1 MKKTRKGT
9 IPFWGTHE
17 LRDTFELC
25 RCLASEVFATA
36 ILIWLATTNCAHF
49 PDNNEVLKISLT
61 VGFAIA
67 TVVMIFAP
75 VSGSHVNPAITLGF
89 LIVGR
94 ISALK
99 ALMYFPA
106 QILGTIIGTLIYEV
120 STPDEFQGDNLCSNG
135 INTAAGVTVEQALLV
150 EVVLTF
156 ILMYLIL
163 TISDQ
168 NVHPHAGSLG
178 ITLCG
183 FYAAAAFL
191 MGLRY
196 SGVSLNPARSIG
208 LAILEHI
215 VWDSIW
221 VYWVGPMLGAALAG
235 VIYRN
240 WFDVAFQSDHQAH
253 VTAL

>member
-1 MKKTRKGT
+1 MKKEEKRTT
-9 IPFWGTHE
+9 VAFWGTHE
-17 LRDTFELC
+17 AKDTRELY
-25 RCLASEVFATA
+25 RCLAGEVVATA
-36 ILIWLATTNCAHF
+36 ILVWLATTNCAQF
-49 PDNNEVLKISLT
+49 SDNTGVLKISLT
-61 VGFAIA
+61 VGTTIA
-67 TVVMIFAP
+67 TVVTIFAP

-99 ALMYFPA
+99 ALLYFPA
-106 QILGTIIGTLIYEV
+106 QILGVIIGTLIYEV
-120 STPDEFQGDNLCSNG
+120 STPDNVQGDNLCSNG
-135 INTAAGVTVEQALLV
+135 INEAAGVTVEEALMV

-163 TISDQ
+163 TISDK
-168 NVHPHAGSLG
+168 NVHPHPGSLG
-178 ITLCG
+178 ITVCG
-183 FYAAAAFL
+183 LYATSAFL

-196 SGVSLNPARSIG
+196 SGVALNPARSIG

-235 VIYRN
+235 IIYRN
-240 WFDVAFQSDHQAH
+240 WFDVAFQQDLA
-253 VTAL
+253 TP